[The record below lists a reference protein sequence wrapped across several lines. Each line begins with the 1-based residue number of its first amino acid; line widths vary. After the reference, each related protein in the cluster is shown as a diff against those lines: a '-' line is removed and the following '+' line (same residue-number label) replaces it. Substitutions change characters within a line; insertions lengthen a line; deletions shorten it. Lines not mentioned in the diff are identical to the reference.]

1 MKKII
6 MLIILGTGAVYGGD
20 CKDSFALRP
29 TPELPSIQL
38 RSSTSQ
44 QSVTP
49 NPLCRNG
56 ECPQLATMT
65 SYAPLL
71 EHDED
76 LQVILQRL
84 RSIPN
89 YQKYPLLSTAIS
101 NLGAAIGRSHNPG
114 GY

>member
-1 MKKII
+1 

-20 CKDSFALRP
+20 CKNSFALRP
-29 TPELPSIQL
+29 AANLPSEVI
-38 RSSTSQ
+38 SSPQT
-44 QSVTP
+44 VTP

-56 ECPQLATMT
+56 KCPQLATMT

-76 LQVILQRL
+76 LQIILQRL

-89 YQKYPLLSTAIS
+89 YQKYPLLSTAVY
-101 NLGAAIGRSHNPG
+101 NLAAAVGRSHNPG

>member
-6 MLIILGTGAVYGGD
+6 VLSILLTSAVYGGD

-29 TPELPSIQL
+29 AGDLPSAII
-38 RSSTSQ
+38 STRQ
-44 QSVTP
+44 TVTP

-56 ECPQLATMT
+56 KCPQLATMT

-71 EHDED
+71 ENDAE
-76 LQVILQRL
+76 LQMILQRL

-89 YQKYPLLSTAIS
+89 YQKYPLLSTAIFS
-101 NLGAAIGRSHNPG
+101 LGAAIGRSHNPG